1 MWVVVL
7 GWADWDQLFVSQGDP
22 SIVEHVDVTTGQLV
36 LYREGVQAEGAVPL
50 LLHRMYT
57 SAEEKEEAKKIQSNI
72 CDLGSGWGL
81 LPHLQLCI
89 DPIGKALFAYTREPS
104 GAFVGYQWTLEK
116 SKQVLFFK
124 SLVSSG
130 ARYGLLSG
138 RSTAANHKLDVNIR
152 EGKAT
157 IHLADGGKRIY
168 EGEGSFW
175 MRTLQELQMPS
186 FSPHIAS
193 YDGDFTKR
201 APDLL

>member
-1 MWVVVL
+1 MFSINLLWLLWVVVL

-22 SIVEHVDVTTGQLV
+22 SIVEYVDVTTGQLV

-130 ARYGLLSG
+130 ARYGLLSHDPSHY
-138 RSTAANHKLDVNIR
+138 RSHGATLDLPLQHDR
-152 EGKAT
+152 E
-157 IHLADGGKRIY
+157 DV
-168 EGEGSFW
+168 F
-175 MRTLQELQMPS
+175 
-186 FSPHIAS
+186 F
-193 YDGDFTKR
+193 F
-201 APDLL
+201 LLYNSIPL